1 MPLDFIKYAF
11 VAGEIS
17 NTFYGRSDLEKFD
30 LGLALSRNWFV
41 DYRGGMST
49 RPGSHFVDFVE
60 NDDEPTKFFRFA
72 FAPSV
77 SETFVLLFGG
87 DYIRFIQAGSYVL
100 EADKTITGITQ
111 ASPGVVTSTSH
122 GFSAGDWVKIFDVV
136 GMTEVNARLF
146 KVGTTAAN
154 TFQLLDPLTGANIDT
169 STFTAYASGGVANR
183 VYTIASPYD
192 PDDLELLRAHQTR
205 DTIYLTHPDYAPR
218 KLVRNSDIS
227 WTLSVETFT
236 NAVTVP
242 TGLALN
248 DSATG
253 AAGVGFVVTAINDEG
268 IESLATRMVFE
279 ESTINYTT
287 TEGSMEVT
295 WNPVAGALYYNVYR
309 TIILPVGTEV
319 SQAMQV
325 GYIGTAY
332 GPRFVDNNII
342 PDFTTTPP
350 LQYNPFADGQVLH
363 VDVTAAGSGYTKASV
378 VSFTGGGGTGAA
390 AYPVVNAAGALLAI
404 IMTAGGSG
412 YTSAPTPSVS
422 VGTGATFTVTRSPTS
437 GNNPALNSVFQQRKI
452 YAATDNQPL
461 TIFGSRPRRF
471 NNFDVSAI
479 SLPNDSYE
487 FELDADEVAAIRH
500 LFPTRAGLLAFTQTA
515 LWQLSAGPNAAVTP
529 SNALADQQSY
539 SGASQVP
546 PLPVDTNI
554 LYIEGKGDTTR
565 LLSYTDF
572 TKLYSGQDV
581 SILSNHL
588 FKRHAIKAWAY
599 AAVPN
604 KLVWAVR
611 EDGALLC
618 FTVVP
623 EQNVFAWTQ
632 CWTKGL
638 YEDVI
643 AVQEDNIDV
652 VYVMAK
658 RLVNG
663 RWTKMIEYLDQR
675 DFEHVEDAWSVDAGL
690 ALEPTYPAA
699 SLTPAAATGNAIE
712 FTASAAVFAAGDVGS
727 IIRVG
732 GGKATVVGF
741 TSTTVVT
748 CNIVRDIEAVI
759 PEDEDNTP
767 LVALAGEW
775 TLDAPVTDITGLW
788 HLEGETVKIVGDG
801 NVLLDKE
808 VSQGRILLETA
819 CTRVI
824 IGLGFRC
831 IAKTLP
837 PTRDG
842 MVVEDKRKNVKAV
855 AVRLNDSRGLKAGPT
870 LDALRELKERTTE
883 LPGEP
888 TLLQQGTR
896 YLTVPAKWNPEGQLY
911 FVQDY
916 PLPSSVLG
924 IVQEIE
930 VGDDQDDRF

>member
-30 LGLALSRNWFV
+30 LGLALARNWFV
-41 DYRGGMST
+41 DYRGGIST
-49 RPGSHFVDFVE
+49 RPGSHFVDFVK
-60 NDDEPTKFFRFA
+60 NDHLPTKFFRFA
-72 FAPSV
+72 FAPAV
-77 SETFVLLFGG
+77 SETYTLLFGE

-100 EADKTITGITQ
+100 EANKTITAITK
-111 ASPGVVTSTSH
+111 ASPGVVTSAAH
-122 GFSAGDWVKIFDVV
+122 GFVAGDWVKIFDVV

-146 KVGTTAAN
+146 QVGTVATN
-154 TFQLLDPLTGANIDT
+154 TFELLDPLTGANFDT
-169 STFTAYASGGVANR
+169 SNFTTYASGGVANR

-192 PDDLELLRAHQTR
+192 SDDLELLRAHQTR
-205 DTIYLTHPDYAPR
+205 DTIYLTHVDYAPR
-218 KLVRNSDIS
+218 KLVRNGDTD
-227 WTLSVETFT
+227 WVLSTETFT
-236 NAVTVP
+236 NTATVP

-253 AAGVGFVVTAINDEG
+253 AAGVGFVITAVDANG
-268 IESLATRMVFE
+268 VESLATRMVFE
-279 ESTINYTT
+279 ETTINYTT
-287 TEGSMEVT
+287 AEGSMELT
-295 WNPVAGALYYNVYR
+295 WTPVAGALYYNVYR
-309 TIILPVGTEV
+309 TIIVPVGTEV

-325 GYIGTAY
+325 GYLGTAY

-342 PDFTTTPP
+342 PDFTVTPP
-350 LQYNPFADGQVLH
+350 IEYNPFADGQILH
-363 VDVTAAGSGYTKASV
+363 VDVTADGSGYTKASV
-378 VSFTGGGGTGAA
+378 VSFTGGGGSGAA
-390 AYPVVNAAGALLAI
+390 AYPVVDAAGNVVAI
-404 IMTAGGSG
+404 VMTKGGSG
-412 YTSAPTPSVS
+412 YTSDPTVSVS

-452 YAATDNQPL
+452 YAATPNQPL

-479 SLPNDSYE
+479 TLANDSYE

-529 SNALADQQSY
+529 TNALADQQSY
-539 SGASQVP
+539 SGASLVP
-546 PLPVDTNI
+546 PMPVDTNV
-554 LYIEGKGDTTR
+554 LYIEGKGDTVR

-588 FKRHAIKAWAY
+588 FKRYAIKSWAY

-618 FTVVP
+618 FTIVP

-632 CWTKGL
+632 CYTKGL

-643 AVQEDNIDV
+643 SVQEDNIDV
-652 VYVMAK
+652 VYVMTK

-675 DFEHVEDAWSVDAGL
+675 DFEHVEDAWAVDAGL
-690 ALEPTYPAA
+690 SLEPTYPAA
-699 SLTPAAATGNAIE
+699 SLTPAAASGNNVV

-727 IIRVG
+727 VIRVG
-732 GGKATVVGF
+732 GGKAEVVGF

-748 CNIVRDIEAVI
+748 ANIIRDIEAVI
-759 PEDEDNTP
+759 PEDENNTP

-775 TLDAPVTDITGLW
+775 TLDEPITQITGLW
-788 HLEGETVKIVGDG
+788 HLEGERVRIVGDG

-808 VSQGRILLETA
+808 VSQGGILLETP

-824 IGLGFRC
+824 IGLGFQAVAR
-831 IAKTLP
+831 TLP
-837 PTRDG
+837 VTLDG
-842 MVVEDKRKNVKAV
+842 RVVEDKRKNVKAV

-870 LDALRELKERTTE
+870 LEALRELKERTTE

-930 VGDDQDDRF
+930 VGDDQDDSF